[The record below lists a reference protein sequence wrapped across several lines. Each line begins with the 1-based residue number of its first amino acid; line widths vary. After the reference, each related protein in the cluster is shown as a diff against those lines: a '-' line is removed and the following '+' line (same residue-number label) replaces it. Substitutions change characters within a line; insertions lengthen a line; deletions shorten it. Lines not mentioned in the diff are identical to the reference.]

1 MKIVENLYSNCIRT
15 FTGKYV
21 DVFNPDPEMICI
33 EDIAHALSYTPR
45 FGGHLKYFYPVAMH
59 SIYCAEIV
67 ETDKLGA
74 LLHDA
79 SEAYLTDMPRPI
91 KSQMPQYKEI
101 ENNLM
106 DVIAE
111 KFGFTYPLSDEVKA
125 ADEQALK
132 YEWVEFMLK
141 GNSYHYEDI
150 ENEFIRRFERY
161 SEFKHR

>member
-1 MKIVENLYSNCIRT
+1 MKENLYSNCIRT
-15 FTGKYV
+15 FTGKYI

-33 EDIAHALSYTPR
+33 EDIAHALAQTPR
-45 FGGHLKYFYPVAMH
+45 FGGHLKHFYSVAHHSMH
-59 SIYCAEIV
+59 CSELV
-67 ETDKLGA
+67 RNDKLAA

-106 DVIAE
+106 VVISE
-111 KFGFTYPLSDEVKA
+111 KFGFAYPLSGEVKA

-132 YEWVEFMLK
+132 YEWQEFMLK
-141 GNSYHYEDI
+141 GGAYLYDDI